1 MFKKLGYLALILAG
15 VGLDQLSK
23 YYALQ
28 SLIFGQPHAIMP
40 NLNWHLNYNKGVA
53 FGLLNQYETAVQ
65 MGLIIMVL
73 SMIVGLFIWLSKIYK
88 TDQWQAISLSLI
100 LGGAIGNVIDRI
112 RFGYVIDFI
121 DFYIG
126 NWHWHTFNVADSF
139 ICIGAGMLFLSI
151 FKKES
156 VQSQMAM
163 K

>member
-1 MFKKLGYLALILAG
+1 MCKKIGYLFLILAG
-15 VGLDQLSK
+15 VALDQLSK

-28 SLIFGQPHAIMP
+28 SLIFGQPQAIMP

-73 SMIVGLFIWLSKIYK
+73 SMIVGLLIWLSKIYK
-88 TDQWQAISLSLI
+88 SDSWQAISLTLI

-112 RFGYVIDFI
+112 RFGHVIDFI

-126 NWHWHTFNVADSF
+126 NWHWHTFNIADSF
-139 ICIGAGMLFLSI
+139 ICIGAGMLLLSI
-151 FKKES
+151 FKQDS
-156 VQSQMAM
+156 IPSTS
-163 K
+163 